1 MKAEKRGRMKDNLEI
16 IIDDEQW
23 DGKGKTAK
31 ENAEKIFSTA
41 LEFLRKNNEL
51 EFLPEKCP
59 FP

>member
-1 MKAEKRGRMKDNLEI
+1 MKDNLEI